1 MSLTHDKELTALSN
15 MPELHKKDLNH
26 SRVTTY
32 FASSQVP
39 MSTYLIAFAI
49 GQFDY
54 SYSESTSL
62 GNKVSS

>member
-1 MSLTHDKELTALSN
+1 
-15 MPELHKKDLNH
+15 MPELDKKDLNH

-54 SYSESTSL
+54 SYSELTSL
-62 GNKVSS
+62 GNKVSW